1 MKSKNLLFV
10 LFAMFLLSGSL
21 CLNAQVKKSY
31 QGKWN
36 FETPTAPEG
45 YTSGIVTMK
54 KDSSYM
60 RFAGGYYTYPSSW
73 LKPKSDSIIY
83 ESNIDGE
90 IVLFSLKIKDKTNIA
105 GDAVWSSGQTVM
117 ILTKKED

>member
-1 MKSKNLLFV
+1 MKTKNLLFC
-10 LFAMFLLSGSL
+10 LFVIFFLSGSL
-21 CLNAQVKKSY
+21 CLNAQVNKSY

-36 FETPTAPEG
+36 FETPAAPEG

-60 RFAGGYYTYPSSW
+60 QFDGGYYIYPSSW
-73 LKPKSDSIIY
+73 VKAKSDSIIY

-90 IVLFSLKIKDKTNIA
+90 IVLFSLKIKDKTNIT

-117 ILTKKED
+117 ILTKKEE

>member
-1 MKSKNLLFV
+1 MKRRNFLFV

-21 CLNAQVKKSY
+21 SLNAQVKKTYLGDWS
-31 QGKWN
+31 
-36 FETPTAPEG
+36 FDAPSAPEG
-45 YTSGIVTMK
+45 YISGIITLK
-54 KDSSYM
+54 KDSSFM
-60 RFAGGYYTYPSSW
+60 QFTDGYYRYPSSW
-73 LKPKSDSIIY
+73 LKAKSDSIIY
-83 ESNIDGE
+83 QSNIDGE

>member
-21 CLNAQVKKSY
+21 CLNAQVNKSY

-60 RFAGGYYTYPSSW
+60 RFTGGYYTYPSSW

-90 IVLFSLKIKDKTNIA
+90 IVLFSLKIKDKTR
-105 GDAVWSSGQTVM
+105 
-117 ILTKKED
+117 KKQSRDKSNYENKEEYFP